1 MSQNLI
7 AIIAF
12 LVIAVISYLL
22 GSINFAIIFTWMFK
36 KSDIRDYGS
45 GNAGFTNVARTAG
58 KLPAILTFVFDLS
71 KGIVSVLLSAL
82 LIKNLSVFGYNGII
96 DPLYAEYIA
105 GFCCF
110 MGHIYPIYY
119 GFRGGKGVVTLLSIY
134 LVFNPKIAL
143 ICLGLFLI
151 IFFISR
157 IVSLSSILSICWA
170 PLFAAI
176 FPNQTVVSQQ
186 ILVPQYEFEIVM
198 GGLFALIVI
207 LKHIPNIKRL
217 IKGEEKRMSFK
228 KSKQL

>member
-1 MSQNLI
+1 MNQNLI
-7 AIIAF
+7 VIIAF
-12 LVIAVISYLL
+12 LIIAITAYLL
-22 GSINFAIIFTWMFK
+22 GSISFAIIFTRLFK
-36 KSDIRDYGS
+36 KADIRDFGS

-58 KLPAILTFVFDLS
+58 KLPAILTFIFDLS
-71 KGIVSVLLSAL
+71 KGIVAVLLSAL
-82 LIKNLSVFGYNGII
+82 VIKNLSIFGFSGAV

-110 MGHIYPIYY
+110 MGHIYPVYY

-143 ICLGLFLI
+143 ICLGLFLV

-170 PLFAAI
+170 PLLAAI
-176 FPNQTVVSQQ
+176 FPNATVVSQQ
-186 ILVPQYEFEIVM
+186 FLVPQYEFEIVM
-198 GGLFALIVI
+198 GGLFALIVV

-228 KSKQL
+228 KSK

>member
-7 AIIAF
+7 VIIAF
-12 LVIAVISYLL
+12 LVIAVTAYLL
-22 GSINFAIIFTWMFK
+22 GSINFAIIFTRLFK
-36 KSDIRDYGS
+36 KADIRDFGS

-58 KLPAILTFVFDLS
+58 KTPAILTFVFDFC
-71 KGIVSVLLSAL
+71 KGIASVLLSVL
-82 LIKNLSVFGYNGII
+82 IIKNLSFFGYDGVIA
-96 DPLYAEYIA
+96 PLYAEYIA

-110 MGHIYPIYY
+110 IGHIYPIYY

-143 ICLGLFLI
+143 ICLGLFLL
-151 IFFISR
+151 IFLISR

-170 PLFAAI
+170 PLLAAF
-176 FPNQTVVSQQ
+176 FPNATVVSQQ
-186 ILVPQYEFEIVM
+186 FLVPQYEFEIVM
-198 GGLFALIVI
+198 GGLFALIVV

-228 KSKQL
+228 KNK

>member
-1 MSQNLI
+1 MNQNLI
-7 AIIAF
+7 AIIVF
-12 LVIAVISYLL
+12 LAIAIIAYLL
-22 GSINFAIIFTWMFK
+22 GSINFAIIFTRIFK
-36 KSDIRDYGS
+36 KTDIRDYGS

-58 KLPAILTFVFDLS
+58 KLPAILTFVCDLS
-71 KGIVSVLLSAL
+71 KGIAAVLLSAL
-82 LIKNLSVFGYNGII
+82 LIKNISIFGYNGVI

-143 ICLGLFLI
+143 ICFGIFLI

-157 IVSLSSILSICWA
+157 IVSLSSVLSIGLA
-170 PLFAAI
+170 PLFAVI
-176 FPNQTVVSQQ
+176 FPNQTVASQQ
-186 ILVPQYEFEIVM
+186 FLVPQYEFEIAM
-198 GGLFALIVI
+198 AALFALIIV

-228 KSKQL
+228 KSK